1 MNNTSTSIISN
12 INSANAETHATL
24 ATSATPNLLAE
35 TASILDIIYGDLDRY
50 VIMDH
55 NYKVAAALWC
65 AFSWVIDAC
74 EIAPMAY
81 ITAPEKRSGKSV
93 LLNVMSKVCANSL
106 PASNVSTGS
115 IFRIL
120 DTKPTLMMDEC
131 DTFLAQSRSK
141 DIVGIINAGHTRTN
155 AYVVRCSKDGQAVKY
170 NTFGAKALCGIGTFG
185 SDTMRDRSIIIEL
198 RRKML
203 DETVEKLSEFD
214 PKTSVHF
221 NTLTSRLERWSE
233 AAIEMIRGVLPQI
246 PEEIDSDRAKDNWIP
261 LLAIADLAG
270 DRWANVAREAA
281 IYVSNR
287 ANSDEDQEGS
297 GVQILSLIRSSFADR
312 GASKLPTFD
321 LLESI
326 NSSLEKKLNPLKLSR
341 MLKTFEIAPR
351 TIRLGGRLSATPKGY
366 VLKDFE
372 DAFTRYL
379 PTVQSEDKSS
389 FSMVG

>member
-1 MNNTSTSIISN
+1 MNNTSTSIIRN

-24 ATSATPNLLAE
+24 ATSATPCLHAE
-35 TASILDIIYGDLDRY
+35 TASILDLIYGDLDRY

-93 LLNVMSKVCANSL
+93 LLNVMSKVCAHVI
-106 PASNVSTGS
+106 PASNISTGS
-115 IFRIL
+115 IFRIM
-120 DTKPTLMMDEC
+120 DTKPTLMVDEC
-131 DTFLAQSRSK
+131 DTFMSIGRNK
-141 DIVGIINAGHTRTN
+141 DITGIINGGHTRG
-155 AYVVRCSKDGQAVKY
+155 AAFVYRCGRDGNLSKY
-170 NTFGAKALCGIGTFG
+170 TTFGAKALAGIGKYG
-185 SDTMRDRSIIIEL
+185 SDTIRDRSIIIEL

-203 DETVEKLSEFD
+203 DETVEKLSEFN
-214 PKTSVHF
+214 PQTSVHF
-221 NTLTSRLERWSE
+221 NTLTTRLERWSE

-261 LLAIADLAG
+261 LVAIADLAG
-270 DRWANVAREAA
+270 DRWAKIAREAA

-287 ANSDEDQEGS
+287 AASDEDQEGS
-297 GVQILSLIRSSFADR
+297 GVQILSLIRNSFADR

-341 MLKTFEIAPR
+341 LLKTFEIAPR
-351 TIRLGGRLSATPKGY
+351 TIRLGGRVSATPKGY

-389 FSMVG
+389 YSMVG